1 MPCSLCEGRRLLTET
16 ETETETEVGA
26 VAVAKVEAGAEAKTE
41 VGAVQQPVVAEE
53 VVGKR
58 RRA

>member
-1 MPCSLCEGRRLLTET
+1 MPCLLCEVRRLLTET
-16 ETETETEVGA
+16 DTETEAGA
-26 VAVAKVEAGAEAKTE
+26 AAVAKVEAGAEAKME
-41 VGAVQQPVVAEE
+41 VGAVQPGVAEE

>member
-1 MPCSLCEGRRLLTET
+1 MPCSLCEVRRLLTET
-16 ETETETEVGA
+16 DTDTETEAG
-26 VAVAKVEAGAEAKTE
+26 AVAKVEAGAEAKTE

>member
-1 MPCSLCEGRRLLTET
+1 MPCSLCEVRRLLTET
-16 ETETETEVGA
+16 DTNTETEAGA
-26 VAVAKVEAGAEAKTE
+26 AAVAKVEAGAEAKTE
-41 VGAVQQPVVAEE
+41 VGAVQPVVAEE

>member
-1 MPCSLCEGRRLLTET
+1 MSCSLCEVRRLLTET
-16 ETETETEVGA
+16 DTETEPGA
-26 VAVAKVEAGAEAKTE
+26 GSVAKVEAGAEAKTE

>member
-1 MPCSLCEGRRLLTET
+1 MPCLLCEVRRLLTET
-16 ETETETEVGA
+16 DTETEAGA
-26 VAVAKVEAGAEAKTE
+26 AAVAKVEAGAEAKTE
-41 VGAVQQPVVAEE
+41 VGAVQPVVAEE

>member
-1 MPCSLCEGRRLLTET
+1 MPCSLCEVRRLLTET
-16 ETETETEVGA
+16 DTNTETEAGA
-26 VAVAKVEAGAEAKTE
+26 AAVAKVEAGAEAKTE

>member
-1 MPCSLCEGRRLLTET
+1 MPCSLCEVRRLLTET
-16 ETETETEVGA
+16 DTETEAGA
-26 VAVAKVEAGAEAKTE
+26 AAVAKVEAGAEAKTE
-41 VGAVQQPVVAEE
+41 VGAVQPVVAEE